1 MRSDDINWE
10 SSTDS
15 SVGRRD
21 AEAEAEAATEA
32 EAVAVVKRPGAAAGW
47 AAGARGG
54 EGTSLNN
61 ASAVTTG
68 PVDTAADA
76 AGGRA
81 RPGLTD
87 MGGWVFCNWAIRS
100 SKWPISL
107 ESSDERPVTNLYAS
121 SSSSSSAVRE
131 EVVGAAAA
139 VARGGLWVGRGGRP
153 ARAGLLLLLLLLLV
167 PPAAAS

>member
-1 MRSDDINWE
+1 
-10 SSTDS
+10 
-15 SVGRRD
+15 
-21 AEAEAEAATEA
+21 
-32 EAVAVVKRPGAAAGW
+32 
-47 AAGARGG
+47 
-54 EGTSLNN
+54 LNN

-68 PVDTAADA
+68 PVGTAADT

-87 MGGWVFCNWAIRS
+87 TGGWVFCNWAIRS

-107 ESSDERPVTNLYAS
+107 DSSDERPVTNLYAS
-121 SSSSSSAVRE
+121 SSSSAVRK

-139 VARGGLWVGRGGRP
+139 AAAARGGLWVGRGGRP